1 MKLIAHKFLQS
12 RNTASKRSR
21 IPVWLLH
28 APCNT
33 ASRLV
38 ARKVTAFDLNQ
49 AFLTPGNG
57 NPKAKRSDQATVI
70 AYLDVL
76 LRI

>member
-1 MKLIAHKFLQS
+1 MNLIAHKFLQS

-21 IPVWLLH
+21 IPVWQLH

-38 ARKVTAFDLNQ
+38 GRKVTAFDLNQ
-49 AFLTPGNG
+49 EFLMPGTG
-57 NPKAKRSDQATVI
+57 HPKGKRSDRAMVI
-70 AYLDVL
+70 AYLDAH
-76 LRI
+76 